1 MVVRLAAA
9 QHPDR
14 LLAAA
19 RRPFRRGNDH
29 RRPAVGHQAA
39 VQQMKRPRHP
49 PRIVVIIETHRRV
62 VHLRHRVKVGPL
74 AGSHRD
80 FRHPLPRP
88 LLAIFVHI
96 AGAGHRVVHRGAD
109 NPVRRLVLR
118 RRQVAVGRHPHP
130 RRAPRLPV
138 GNQRRLAV
146 PRPDRRH
153 RMGHMND
160 KGRTADISAVGEHG
174 FDAEILR
181 RRQRGKPGGQDA
193 VHLPHLKPGV
203 LQRVI
208 GRLGMVLQRR
218 LARHI
223 AHNIG
228 FGNPHNGDIPRPRA
242 YSSHCL
248 PPKSRNLWADTTTQR
263 PRRQAGRPIPSE
275 CPAGNAGAC

>member
-1 MVVRLAAA
+1 MGVRQPAAAGVQREIAARRRPLVRYEIRRLAPPAEPQRLQRHHHGIGKGIVNHRQIQIAVRQPGPRHRPRPRFPGRRNGVRRHLADDVMVVGLAAA

-14 LLAAA
+14 LLAAG

-29 RRPAVGHQAA
+29 RRPAVGHQTA

-49 PRIVVIIETHRRV
+49 PRVVVIIETHRRV

-88 LLAIFVHI
+88 FLAIFVHI
-96 AGAGHRVVHRGAD
+96 AGAGHRVVDRGAD

-130 RRAPRLPV
+130 GRAPRLPV

-146 PRPDRRH
+146 PRPDGRH

-160 KGRTADISAVGEHG
+160 KG
-174 FDAEILR
+174 
-181 RRQRGKPGGQDA
+181 
-193 VHLPHLKPGV
+193 
-203 LQRVI
+203 
-208 GRLGMVLQRR
+208 
-218 LARHI
+218 
-223 AHNIG
+223 
-228 FGNPHNGDIPRPRA
+228 
-242 YSSHCL
+242 
-248 PPKSRNLWADTTTQR
+248 
-263 PRRQAGRPIPSE
+263 
-275 CPAGNAGAC
+275 